1 MNKITRIVR
10 RFAPQYLKRYA
21 DGMLPGHRRAL
32 ADLTACR
39 TASMGAHLYRCDKC
53 SQIHYV
59 YHSCRNRACPEC
71 QKASTQHWIAARK
84 AELPKVDYF
93 HLVFTVPGELR
104 RFIRSHQRIL
114 INILFK
120 AASRSLMQLARDPKY
135 IGATLGI
142 VAVLHTWS
150 RAMAYHPHIHC
161 IVTGGG
167 YDPITGRWRRCH
179 PSYLVPVKALSTL
192 FRGKF
197 MAYAKK
203 ALPDVKFPGG
213 VWDKPWV
220 VYSKPAFFGTS
231 KLLEYLGR
239 YVRRVAITEKRI
251 IEDDSNFIG
260 SKPQGEARTVTFM
273 YFDDRK
279 KQKCKMTLDGIEFL
293 RRYLQHVLP
302 KGFHKVRYYGIFA
315 PSNRRLL
322 NELKSS
328 LEETNLTPPQPV
340 REKTTPRT
348 PMPFTCPYCKKGTLF
363 LAAVCFRQYR
373 APPRCKHV
381 FNPNMSLA
389 A

>member
-1 MNKITRIVR
+1 
-10 RFAPQYLKRYA
+10 
-21 DGMLPGHRRAL
+21 
-32 ADLTACR
+32 
-39 TASMGAHLYRCDKC
+39 MGAHLYRCDQC
-53 SQIHYV
+53 SQVHYV
-59 YHSCRNRACPEC
+59 YHSCRNRVCPAC

-104 RFIRSHQRIL
+104 RVIRSHQRLL

-120 AASRSLMQLARDPKY
+120 SASRSLMQLARDPKY

-142 VAVLHTWS
+142 VSVLHTWS

-167 YDPITGRWRRCH
+167 YDPVTGCWCRCH
-179 PSYLVPVKALSTL
+179 PHYLVPVKALSVM

-203 ALPDVKFPGG
+203 ALPEVKFPDS
-213 VWDKPWV
+213 VWNKPWV
-220 VYSKPAFFGTS
+220 IYSKPAFYGTS

-251 IEDDSNFIG
+251 IEDDSNSI
-260 SKPQGEARTVTFM
+260 TFM
-273 YFDDRK
+273 YVDGQK

-293 RRYLQHVLP
+293 RRYLQHVPP

-315 PSNRRLL
+315 PSNRCLL
-322 NELKSS
+322 NQLKSL
-328 LEETNLTPPQPV
+328 LEEPDLTASQPV
-340 REKTTPRT
+340 REKTSPRT
-348 PMPFTCPYCKKGTLF
+348 PKRFTCPYCKKGTLI
-363 LAAVCFRQYR
+363 LTAVCFRKYR
-373 APPRCKHV
+373 APPRYKPV
-381 FNPNMSLA
+381 LNDDLRLA

>member
-10 RFAPQYLKRYA
+10 RFAPRYLERYA
-21 DGMLPGHRRAL
+21 NRMLPGHKRAL
-32 ADLTACR
+32 ADLTICR
-39 TASMGAHLYRCDKC
+39 TASMGAHLYRCDHC
-53 SQIHYV
+53 CQVHYV
-59 YHSCRNRACPEC
+59 FHSCRNRVCPVC
-71 QKASTQHWIAARK
+71 QKAFTRHWIDARK

-104 RFIRSHQRIL
+104 RFIRSHQRLL

-120 AASRSLMQLARDPKY
+120 AASRSLMLMAKDPKY
-135 IGATLGI
+135 IGARIGM

-150 RAMAYHPHIHC
+150 RAMVYHPHIHC
-161 IVTGGG
+161 LVPGGG
-167 YDPITGRWRRCH
+167 YDPVTGRWRRCH
-179 PSYLVPVKALSTL
+179 PRYLVPVKALSVL

-203 ALPDVKFPGG
+203 ALPDIEFPAC

-220 VYSKPAFFGTS
+220 IYSKPAFFGTP

-251 IEDDSNFIG
+251 IKADKN
-260 SKPQGEARTVTFM
+260 TVTFM
-273 YFDDRK
+273 YVDDRK
-279 KQKCKMTLDGIEFL
+279 KQKRKMTLDGIEFL

-328 LEETNLTPPQPV
+328 LEETSSAAPQPV
-340 REKTTPRT
+340 REKTALRT
-348 PMPFTCPYCKKGTLF
+348 PTPFACPYCRKGTLF
-363 LAAVCFRQYR
+363 LMAVCFRQCR
-373 APPRCKHV
+373 APPPRFKHV
-381 FNPNMSLA
+381 FNPDMSLA

>member
-10 RFAPQYLKRYA
+10 RFAPRYLERYA
-21 DGMLPGHRRAL
+21 DRMLPGHRRAL

-39 TASMGAHLYRCDKC
+39 TASMGAHVYNCDRCR
-53 SQIHYV
+53 QVHYV
-59 YHSCRNRACPEC
+59 YHSCRNRVCPAC
-71 QKASTQHWIAARK
+71 QKASTRHWIAARK

-93 HLVFTVPGELR
+93 HLVFTVPSELR
-104 RFIRSHQRIL
+104 RFIRSHQRLL

-120 AASRSLMQLARDPKY
+120 AASRSLMLLTRDPKY
-135 IGATLGI
+135 IGAKIGI

-150 RAMAYHPHIHC
+150 RAMVYHPHIHC
-161 IVTGGG
+161 IVSGGG

-179 PSYLVPVKALSTL
+179 PHYLVPVKALSAL

-203 ALPDVKFPGG
+203 AMPDVKFPDC

-220 VYSKPAFFGTS
+220 IHSKPAFFGTS

-251 IEDDSNFIG
+251 IEDDNN
-260 SKPQGEARTVTFM
+260 TVTFM

-279 KQKCKMTLDGIEFL
+279 KQKRKMPLDGIEFL

-302 KGFHKVRYYGIFA
+302 KGFHKVRYYGLFA
-315 PSNRRLL
+315 PSNRCLL
-322 NELKSS
+322 NDLKSS
-328 LEETNLTPPQPV
+328 LEETSSTAPQPV
-340 REKTTPRT
+340 CEKTEEIARRTSTP
-348 PMPFTCPYCKKGTLF
+348 FSCPYCKKGTLF
-363 LAAVCFRQYR
+363 LVAVCFRQYR

-381 FNPNMSLA
+381 FNADMSLA

>member
-10 RFAPQYLKRYA
+10 RFASRYLERYA
-21 DGMLPGHRRAL
+21 DRMLPGHRRAL
-32 ADLTACR
+32 ADITACR
-39 TASMGAHLYRCDKC
+39 TASMGAHLYRCDHC
-53 SQIHYV
+53 NQVHDV
-59 YHSCRNRACPEC
+59 YHSCRNRVCPAC
-71 QKASTQHWIAARK
+71 QKAATRHWIAARK

-120 AASRSLMQLARDPKY
+120 AASRSLMQLTRDPKY
-135 IGATLGI
+135 IDATLGI

-167 YDPITGRWRRCH
+167 YDPITGSWRHCH
-179 PSYLVPVKALSTL
+179 PHYLVPVKALSAM

-197 MAYAKK
+197 MAYAQK
-203 ALPDVKFPGG
+203 ALPDAEFPAC
-213 VWDKPWV
+213 VWNKPWV
-220 VYSKPAFFGTS
+220 IYSKPAFFGTS
-231 KLLEYLGR
+231 KLLKYLGR
-239 YVRRVAITEKRI
+239 YVRQVAITEKRI
-251 IEDDSNFIG
+251 IEDDNN
-260 SKPQGEARTVTFM
+260 TVAFM

-279 KQKCKMTLDGIEFL
+279 KQKRKMALDGIEFL

-328 LEETNLTPPQPV
+328 LEEINPIVPQSVCEATKKISCPAP
-340 REKTTPRT
+340 TL
-348 PMPFTCPYCKKGTLF
+348 FACPYCKKGTLF
-363 LAAVCFRQYR
+363 LMAVCFRQYR
-373 APPRCKHV
+373 APPLFKHLL
-381 FNPNMSLA
+381 NDDLRLA

>member
-1 MNKITRIVR
+1 MNKITGIVR
-10 RFAPQYLKRYA
+10 RFAPGYLKRYA
-21 DGMLPGHRRAL
+21 DRMLPGHRRAL

-39 TASMGAHLYRCDKC
+39 TASMGAHLYQCDRCC
-53 SQIHYV
+53 QAHYV
-59 YHSCRNRACPEC
+59 YHSCRNRVCPAC

-84 AELPKVDYF
+84 AELPNVDYF

-104 RFIRSHQRIL
+104 RFIRSHQRLL

-135 IGATLGI
+135 VGATLGI

-167 YDPITGRWRRCH
+167 YDPITGRWHRCH
-179 PSYLVPVKALSTL
+179 PNYLVPVKALSTL

-197 MAYAKK
+197 MAYAKQ
-203 ALPDVKFPGG
+203 ALPDVKLPAC

-220 VYSKPAFFGTS
+220 IHSKPAFFGTS

-251 IEDDSNFIG
+251 IEDDNN
-260 SKPQGEARTVTFM
+260 TVTFT

-279 KQKCKMTLDGIEFL
+279 KQKRKMPLDGIEFL

-328 LEETNLTPPQPV
+328 LEETSPTAPQTV
-340 REKTTPRT
+340 CEKTEKIACRVPTPVA
-348 PMPFTCPYCKKGTLF
+348 CPYCKKGTLF
-363 LAAVCFRQYR
+363 LVAICFRQYR
-373 APPRCKHV
+373 APPPCEPV
-381 FNPNMSLA
+381 LDDDLSLA

>member
-10 RFAPQYLKRYA
+10 RFAPRYLKRYA
-21 DGMLPGHRRAL
+21 DRMLPGHKRAL
-32 ADLTACR
+32 ADLIACR
-39 TASMGAHLYRCDKC
+39 TASMGAHLYRCDHC
-53 SQIHYV
+53 CQVHYV
-59 YHSCRNRACPEC
+59 YHSCHNRVCPAC
-71 QKASTQHWIAARK
+71 QKAFTRQWIAARK
-84 AELPKVDYF
+84 ADLPKVDYF
-93 HLVFTVPGELR
+93 HLVFTVPSELR

-120 AASRSLMQLARDPKY
+120 AASRSLMLMAKDPKY
-135 IGATLGI
+135 IGAKIGM

-150 RAMAYHPHIHC
+150 RAIVYHPHIHC

-179 PSYLVPVKALSTL
+179 PRYLVPVKALSVL

-203 ALPDVKFPGG
+203 ALPDAEFPAC

-220 VYSKPAFFGTS
+220 IYSKPAFFGTP

-251 IEDDSNFIG
+251 IKADNNTI
-260 SKPQGEARTVTFM
+260 TFM

-279 KQKCKMTLDGIEFL
+279 KQKRKMTLDGIEFL

-302 KGFHKVRYYGIFA
+302 KGSHKVRYYGIFA
-315 PSNRRLL
+315 PSNRHLL
-322 NELKSS
+322 NELKLSP
-328 LEETNLTPPQPV
+328 EETNSTTPQPV
-340 REKTTPRT
+340 CETTEKTPC
-348 PMPFTCPYCKKGTLF
+348 PAPIPSACPYCKKGTLF
-363 LAAVCFRQYR
+363 LIAVCFRPYR
-373 APPRCKHV
+373 APPPFKPV
-381 FNPNMSLA
+381 LDNDLSLA